1 MVKYGFVT
9 STKVTKLVIRRG
21 AIGLEV
27 NNQLT
32 VVTEVEVTNLLSL

>member
-32 VVTEVEVTNLLSL
+32 VIEVTNLLSL